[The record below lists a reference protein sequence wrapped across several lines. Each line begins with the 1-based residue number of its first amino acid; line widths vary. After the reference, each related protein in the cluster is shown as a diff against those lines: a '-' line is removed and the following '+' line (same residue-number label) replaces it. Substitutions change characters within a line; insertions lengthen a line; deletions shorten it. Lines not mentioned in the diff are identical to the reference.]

1 MPRRFSGPLLPGTT
15 SVRQVNRRNK
25 YYKKTKYNSKALVS
39 KIKKVSLSQSET
51 KTNGLYEQGLNL
63 LHNTTRYVVNLLQTT
78 QGDTANPGTT
88 QISNRIGNE
97 VIARG
102 LKIQLQFISDPTR
115 PNFNVRYFVFRYEAN
130 ETPSDANF
138 WVGPAGAGGNM
149 NRMIDFPDTRNVT
162 ILRTGLIQ
170 NRNKL
175 PTGEA
180 TSPVNNIYRNIWIP
194 MKNKKI
200 KYDANNSS
208 VPKYTTIGMAFV
220 CYDANNTSQTD
231 ILNYL
236 SYSTRFYFKDP

>member
-1 MPRRFSGPLLPGTT
+1 MPRRFSGPLLPGTS

-25 YYKKTKYNSKALVS
+25 YYKKKVSTKALTS
-39 KIKKVSLSQSET
+39 KIKSVSLSQSET
-51 KTNGLYEQGLNL
+51 KTNGLYEQGLDL
-63 LHNTTRYVVNLLQTT
+63 LHNTTRYVVNLLQTQ

-88 QISNRIGNE
+88 QIANRIGNE

-115 PNFNVRYFVFRYEAN
+115 PNLNVRYFVFRYEAN
-130 ETPSDANF
+130 EAPSDTNF

-180 TSPVNNIYRNIWIP
+180 TQPVNNVYRNLWIP

-200 KYDANNSS
+200 KYDSNNSTI
-208 VPKYTTIGMAFV
+208 PKYTTLGMAFV
-220 CYDANNTSQTD
+220 SYDANNTSQTD